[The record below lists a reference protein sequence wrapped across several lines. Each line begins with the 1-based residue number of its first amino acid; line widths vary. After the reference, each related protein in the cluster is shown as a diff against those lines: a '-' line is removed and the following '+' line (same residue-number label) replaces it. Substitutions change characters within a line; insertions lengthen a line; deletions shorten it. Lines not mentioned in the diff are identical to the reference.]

1 VIRSVDA
8 VVIGAGAFG
17 SSVAY
22 HLARKGRKVALVE
35 RHDVA
40 SQTSPRA
47 AGQTQQI
54 RFDRHTSRMA
64 IRSVRK
70 ILDFTRETGE
80 PASVHQSGSVK
91 LAFEPRWAEQVRL
104 EAERGRAL
112 GIDVEMA
119 SASEAK
125 ALAPW
130 VEPKGALAA
139 WYTPSDLYV
148 DPRDLP
154 LGYARAA
161 ERSGA
166 TVLPRTTVT
175 GIRRRNGAVSGVVTD
190 RGDIDAP
197 TVVDAAGAWA
207 GVVAAMVGVR
217 LPIVPTRHQLLVTR
231 AIPGVRAEQPIVRIL
246 RDGSIYVR
254 PERGGLLV
262 GGYEDDPRQVDM
274 TALPPTFEID
284 DLELDAAPLR
294 GLIEA
299 LADRFP
305 ALADAEVAEL
315 RGGLPTM
322 TPDGHHIFDEV
333 GPRGFFVAAGCCVGG
348 LSISPAVG
356 EILAEWIVDGRPPVD
371 MSWFALARFGPEVAS
386 DADLRAACLQRYAH
400 HYETPARG
408 D

>member
-1 VIRSVDA
+1 MIRSADA

-17 SSVAY
+17 SSIAY
-22 HLARKGRKVALVE
+22 HLARKGKRVALVD
-35 RHDVA
+35 RNDVA

-54 RFDRHTSRMA
+54 RFDRHTSLMA
-64 IRSVRK
+64 IRSVQK

-80 PASVHQSGSVK
+80 PATFHQSGSVK

-104 EAERGRAL
+104 EADRGRAL
-112 GIDVEMA
+112 GIDIELI
-119 SASEAK
+119 SAAEAK

-130 VEPKGALAA
+130 VEPRGALAA

-161 ERSGA
+161 ERDGA
-166 TVLPRTTVT
+166 TILPWTTVT
-175 GIRRRNGAVSGVVTD
+175 AIRGRNDAVTGVVTD
-190 RGDIDAP
+190 RGEIDAP

-207 GVVAAMVGVR
+207 GIVAAMVGVR

-231 AIPGVRAEQPIVRIL
+231 AIAGVRAEQPIVRIL
-246 RDGSIYVR
+246 HDGSIYVR

-262 GGYEDDPRQVDM
+262 GGYESDPRQVDVA
-274 TALPPTFEID
+274 ALPPGFRID

-294 GLIEA
+294 GLIDA
-299 LADRFP
+299 LAHRFP
-305 ALADAEVAEL
+305 TLAGAGIAEL

-333 GPRGFFVAAGCCVGG
+333 GPGGFFVAAGCCVGG

-356 EILAEWIVDGRPPVD
+356 EVFAEWIVGGRPPVD
-371 MSWFALARFGPEVAS
+371 MSWFTLARFGDEVAS
-386 DADLRAACLQRYAH
+386 DEDLRAACLRRYSH
-400 HYETPARG
+400 HYETPARI